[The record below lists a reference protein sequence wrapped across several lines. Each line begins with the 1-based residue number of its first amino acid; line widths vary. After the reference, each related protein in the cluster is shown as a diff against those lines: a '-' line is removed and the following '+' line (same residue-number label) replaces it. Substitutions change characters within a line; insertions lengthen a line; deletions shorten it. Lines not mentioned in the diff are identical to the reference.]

1 MEDNIRPPDKVVK
14 TRLFDYEDTNNNN
27 NSNNNTTNYNLDTI
41 LEMSK
46 LEYEK
51 QIEQIEI
58 DRQKMFPNIKL
69 QLNKMVVFDKINSS
83 FYALILSII
92 TMYENSIINEYYISV
107 EERTEIF
114 KILKTIR
121 LPSEEI
127 SNLKNIILC
136 N

>member
-14 TRLFDYEDTNNNN
+14 TRLFDYEDN